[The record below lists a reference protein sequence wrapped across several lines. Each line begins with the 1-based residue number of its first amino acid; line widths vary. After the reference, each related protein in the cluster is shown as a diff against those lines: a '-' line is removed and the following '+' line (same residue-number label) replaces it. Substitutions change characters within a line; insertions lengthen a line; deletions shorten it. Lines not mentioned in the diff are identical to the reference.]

1 MSTNARVSDMCRL
14 HIDTPAAFVGARA
27 LTKCKPFLKDYGN
40 LKKSLVSLL
49 ILYYHICIIKNG
61 GNRKNEKCNKVHN
74 RRIEDDQYFGG
85 GVFTMFLIG
94 NKIFRRDSTAGSYGD
109 GSIFCIE
116 VYGWFCVWYHRLA
129 IKCAGA

>member
-14 HIDTPAAFVGARA
+14 HIDTPAAFVGAGA

-61 GNRKNEKCNKVHN
+61 GSITEMINSINERRSIRKYEERAV
-74 RRIEDDQYFGG
+74 
-85 GVFTMFLIG
+85 M
-94 NKIFRRDSTAGSYGD
+94 
-109 GSIFCIE
+109 
-116 VYGWFCVWYHRLA
+116 LA
-129 IKCAGA
+129 CGYCMR

>member
-74 RRIEDDQYFGG
+74 RRIEDD
-85 GVFTMFLIG
+85 
-94 NKIFRRDSTAGSYGD
+94 
-109 GSIFCIE
+109 
-116 VYGWFCVWYHRLA
+116 
-129 IKCAGA
+129 

>member
-1 MSTNARVSDMCRL
+1 MKNATKYI
-14 HIDTPAAFVGARA
+14 IDGLKMISILAGA
-27 LTKCKPFLKDYGN
+27 
-40 LKKSLVSLL
+40 
-49 ILYYHICIIKNG
+49 
-61 GNRKNEKCNKVHN
+61 
-74 RRIEDDQYFGG
+74 
-85 GVFTMFLIG
+85 VFTMSFIG

>member
-1 MSTNARVSDMCRL
+1 MKNATKYI
-14 HIDTPAAFVGARA
+14 IDG
-27 LTKCKPFLKDYGN
+27 LKMI
-40 LKKSLVSLL
+40 S
-49 ILYYHICIIKNG
+49 IL
-61 GNRKNEKCNKVHN
+61 
-74 RRIEDDQYFGG
+74 G